1 MLRNTAPAPRFWLKA
16 LTRKRARFGI
26 SNEKSV
32 SSVFDFDL
40 WRGAQPGLDEQ
51 FDADRFGEWLELLVE
66 TDATIAARIVAAVD
80 EHLVIAGLSRYVRVF
95 DPSAIALP
103 ASLDDEPVD
112 SEVAPPGD
120 FECEVGGYLVRA
132 IRPDAWDAIVALLLA
147 LDADHHGCFH
157 AVMRGCRRL
166 SNSAPEVDGLDDLL
180 PDEKQL
186 FHDVALDREN
196 RRSQQGYSTRA
207 DARAFLQMARQRGAA
222 GSRMARRGRIRS
234 PRGTFGPPT
243 NPPRQRTLPLPGS
256 PGALWHQTRRANPS
270 PRRLTPSL
278 SLLAEAG
285 LVPQRPRALLEG
297 ARAEQSRLTSIRP
310 LMEYVRDKDDT
321 TYLTR
326 NQELAFLANTLMA
339 GCSIQSRSFTPQ
351 EASDAVVG
359 VCNLGLEHWPDG
371 GPGPIRAARSPRD
384 VQI

>member
-1 MLRNTAPAPRFWLKA
+1 MIGHAGLQACGELVASMTPEQ
-16 LTRKRARFGI
+16 LT
-26 SNEKSV
+26 
-32 SSVFDFDL
+32 SVFDFDL

-103 ASLDDEPVD
+103 ASLDDEPAD
-112 SEVAPPGD
+112 REVAPPGD
-120 FECEVGGYLVRA
+120 FECELGGYLVRA

-186 FHDVALDREN
+186 FHDVALDRES

-207 DARAFLQMARQRGAA
+207 DARAFLQMARQRGRRQPDGTPRPNPIAA
-222 GSRMARRGRIRS
+222 AY
-234 PRGTFGPPT
+234 F
-243 NPPRQRTLPLPGS
+243 
-256 PGALWHQTRRANPS
+256 RAADDTAASADPAAS
-270 PRRLTPSL
+270 RLTGRAVEPAPTGESVPEAL
-278 SLLAEAG
+278 DAIVDLLAEAG

-310 LMEYVRDKDDT
+310 LMEYVRDKDDDHPPEPEPGT
-321 TYLTR
+321 GVPRQHAHGGVLDPVAVLYAAGGVGCGRRRLQPGSR
-326 NQELAFLANTLMA
+326 ALAGSVA
-339 GCSIQSRSFTPQ
+339 
-351 EASDAVVG
+351 
-359 VCNLGLEHWPDG
+359 
-371 GPGPIRAARSPRD
+371 
-384 VQI
+384 